1 MKLKKIASLALAGIM
16 AVSMLAGC
24 KDGGNG
30 NSGSS
35 SSENTNTSTG
45 LSAEVLALTALSDW
59 KNVKA
64 EDNAKLNDAIK
75 AMAKTSAV
83 NYDKD
88 IKAARTG
95 LVDLAS
101 SNELGQMWNQAEK
114 IMAGA
119 TAENW
124 GDLKATDG
132 AKSAVR
138 YDIYY
143 VSGALSDAVING
155 LIADKIDDIATNPAG
170 IGVPNPGTGDTYEYT
185 VSVAKADWLV
195 GKEADSSKDGVLV
208 GIAIALD
215 YTEAKL

>member
-1 MKLKKIASLALAGIM
+1 M
-16 AVSMLAGC
+16 
-24 KDGGNG
+24 
-30 NSGSS
+30 
-35 SSENTNTSTG
+35 
-45 LSAEVLALTALSDW
+45 LALTALSDW

-64 EDNAKLNDAIK
+64 EDNAKLNDAIE

-83 NYDKD
+83 NYEGY
-88 IKAARTG
+88 IKNARTG
-95 LVDLAS
+95 LVDLADS
-101 SNELGQMWNQAEK
+101 DELGQMWNQAKK

-119 TAENW
+119 GIASW
-124 GDLKATDG
+124 ADLNAKDG
-132 AKSAVR
+132 AKDAVK

-215 YTEAKL
+215 YTEAEF